1 MRQGEIWLIKIPSS
15 VGHEYFKD
23 RPALIIQS
31 DFIIKK
37 SNVCTIIP
45 LTSNIGNRSADDI
58 IIESDDKNRL
68 YCDSLLKVSHLYSF
82 DRSRFVKKIGEVDK
96 NICKRIKKY
105 LRKHFDIIYK

>member
-45 LTSNIGNRSADDI
+45 LTSNIGNRLADDI
-58 IIESDDKNRL
+58 IVESDDKNRL

-96 NICKRIKKY
+96 SILKKAKIYIKK
-105 LRKHFDIIYK
+105 HFGLN